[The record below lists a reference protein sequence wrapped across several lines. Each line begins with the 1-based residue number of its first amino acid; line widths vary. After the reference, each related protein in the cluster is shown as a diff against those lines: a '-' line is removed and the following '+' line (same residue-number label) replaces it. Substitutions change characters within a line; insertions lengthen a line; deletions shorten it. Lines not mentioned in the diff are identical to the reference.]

1 MAAFCVVLGGS
12 IPALAASSTVAK
24 AEPLT
29 PEQIERRRQA
39 MLVEMMAR
47 PNDLDL
53 AFEYVKLSKMVGDLE
68 GAVSTL
74 ERMLIYQPDTPQIQL
89 ELGILYYQL
98 GAYEVSRNYL
108 EQARVNPATPPE
120 ISQQVQIYIEQLDV
134 TADPPPFS
142 GSVYSAI
149 RWESNANT
157 GPANNTVTLNGIDF
171 TLDDQAVGRS
181 GWSNLTIG
189 NLHYSH
195 DLERQGDT
203 IEFDFLTYNSWYFD
217 DALQDID
224 LNFFEAT
231 LGPSFNLKRWGMPKS
246 RGYVYAIGDLAYLGN
261 DYYFGAPGAGIRF
274 TTFAA
279 ERSFLDARI
288 ETRVREFNDTAE
300 IPTASLRDGP
310 QTRFGLTY
318 SYILSP
324 GLVLTT
330 QGYAQREE
338 LDADFYSNWEVALSG
353 GVAWTFANPLWT
365 GRYPWTWQIGAGV
378 IRRTYDSPDPTIDV
392 TETEED
398 TTFWGRT
405 ALILPVAETW
415 AVIPQVEYRDQA
427 SNYDIRAFD
436 DLSLIVGIQKTF

>member
-1 MAAFCVVLGGS
+1 MAAFCIVMSGS
-12 IPALAASSTVAK
+12 VPALAASSTVAK
-24 AEPLT
+24 GEPLT
-29 PEQIERRRQA
+29 PAQIEQRRQA

-74 ERMLIYQPDTPQIQL
+74 ERMLIYQPNTPQIQL
-89 ELGILYYQL
+89 ELGILYYKL

-108 EQARVNPATPPE
+108 QQAKVNPATPPE
-120 ISQQVQIYIEQLDV
+120 IAQQVQIYIEQLDV
-134 TADPPPFS
+134 TAEPEPFS
-142 GSVYSAI
+142 GSIYTGI

-195 DLERQGDT
+195 DRERQGDT
-203 IEFDFLTYNSWYFD
+203 IEFDFTTYNSWYFD
-217 DALQDID
+217 DVLQDIN

-231 LGPSFNLKRWGMPKS
+231 LGPSYNLKRWGMPKS

-261 DYYFGAPGAGIRF
+261 DYYFSAPGAGLRL
-274 TTFAA
+274 TSFAA
-279 ERSFLDARI
+279 DRAFLDARL

-300 IPTASLRDGP
+300 LPTASLRDGP

-318 SYILSP
+318 SYITAP
-324 GLVLTT
+324 GVVLTT
-330 QGYAQREE
+330 QGYAQRE
-338 LDADFYSNWEVALSG
+338 DVTADFYSNWEIALSG

-365 GRYPWTWQIGAGV
+365 GRYPWTWQVGAGV
-378 IRRTYDSPDPTIDV
+378 IRRDYDSPDPTIDP
-392 TETEED
+392 TASEED

-405 ALILPVAETW
+405 AMILPVAETW
-415 AVIPQVEYRDQA
+415 ALIPQVEYRDQS
-427 SNYDIRAFD
+427 SNYDIRDFD
-436 DLSLIVGIQKTF
+436 DLSLIFGIQKTF